1 MVVLVPLFVI
11 QSITTRQL
19 YSLQIGNSKQIGA
32 LNRLLVPEP
41 IPYIPLLCIAVH
53 SLSDW
58 GVAECMRS
66 LVLHGVTLTG
76 SPRVESI
83 YEAALFFRAAWKNAC
98 EIAYPQLVH
107 DSQGSRVSFRA
118 EGSARGH
125 VPVLALRVRA
135 QGQDA
140 SKVRRPRRG
149 QLMQATHTT

>member
-1 MVVLVPLFVI
+1 MVVLVPLFII

-19 YSLQIGNSKQIGA
+19 YSLQIGNSKQIGV

-41 IPYIPLLCIAVH
+41 IPNIPLLCLAVH

-83 YEAALFFRAAWKNAC
+83 HEAALFFRAPGKR
-98 EIAYPQLVH
+98 P
-107 DSQGSRVSFRA
+107 
-118 EGSARGH
+118 ARLHILNLCMIHKG
-125 VPVLALRVRA
+125 LA
-135 QGQDA
+135 
-140 SKVRRPRRG
+140 
-149 QLMQATHTT
+149 

>member
-1 MVVLVPLFVI
+1 MVVLVPLFII

-19 YSLQIGNSKQIGA
+19 YSLQIGNSKQIGG

-41 IPYIPLLCIAVH
+41 IPDISLLCIAVH

-83 YEAALFFRAAWKNAC
+83 HEAALFFRAPGKR
-98 EIAYPQLVH
+98 P
-107 DSQGSRVSFRA
+107 
-118 EGSARGH
+118 ARLHILNLCMIHKG
-125 VPVLALRVRA
+125 LA
-135 QGQDA
+135 
-140 SKVRRPRRG
+140 
-149 QLMQATHTT
+149 

>member
-19 YSLQIGNSKQIGA
+19 YSLQIGNSKQIGG

-41 IPYIPLLCIAVH
+41 IPDIPLLCIAVH

-83 YEAALFFRAAWKNAC
+83 HEAALLAALFFRAPGKR
-98 EIAYPQLVH
+98 P
-107 DSQGSRVSFRA
+107 
-118 EGSARGH
+118 ARLHILNLCMIHKG
-125 VPVLALRVRA
+125 LA
-135 QGQDA
+135 
-140 SKVRRPRRG
+140 
-149 QLMQATHTT
+149 